1 MPERKALAINT
12 KEKRIE
18 KKETQLT
25 FGVNCGLS
33 EDEICNI
40 ENQNTDPKLST
51 IKCIAEYVGVTVS
64 DLLKI

>member
-1 MPERKALAINT
+1 MPERKALAVNT
-12 KEKRIE
+12 KAKRIE

-51 IKCIAEYVGVTVS
+51 IKCIAEYTGVTVS